1 MTKRKLLACAAI
13 AAIWI
18 MVVFM
23 NIAAA
28 DARLEKANPDTPVDR
43 YAVQTGTTSYVSLH
57 SPDYPDIVL
66 EQDGTDR

>member
-1 MTKRKLLACAAI
+1 MMTKKLLACMVI

-18 MVVFM
+18 MVVLM
-23 NIAAA
+23 NIAA
-28 DARLEKANPDTPVDR
+28 DARVGKAGLTTPMDR
-43 YAVQTGTTSYVSLH
+43 YAVEMGTTSYVSLH

>member
-1 MTKRKLLACAAI
+1 MMTKKLLTCMVI

-18 MVVFM
+18 MVVLM

-28 DARLEKANPDTPVDR
+28 DASVGKAGLTTPMDR
-43 YAVQTGTTSYVSLH
+43 YAVEIGTTSYVSLH

>member
-1 MTKRKLLACAAI
+1 MTMKKLLACVVI

-18 MVVFM
+18 MIVLM

-28 DARLEKANPDTPVDR
+28 DARVEESDLATPVDR
-43 YAVQTGTTSYVSLH
+43 YAVQMETTSYVSLN

>member
-1 MTKRKLLACAAI
+1 MTTKKLLACVVI

-18 MVVFM
+18 MVVLM

-28 DARLEKANPDTPVDR
+28 DARVGKAGLTTPVDR
-43 YAVQTGTTSYVSLH
+43 YAVEMGTTSYVSLH